1 MTTAANIPVEQ
12 LASQQRK
19 TKYGL
24 KDVYSFKAGG
34 QWYQTGFKKHG
45 LNVGDVVTLDFTTD
59 TYGNQ
64 VDMGS
69 IKKTAGGAT
78 TASTSSSPPP
88 ANTSGSKSFSPSGG
102 KGVFPIPALDGQR
115 SIVRQNALTNARE
128 LVSKSF
134 VPTANWPGSV
144 SQHTLVAD
152 EIIRIAKRFEGYT
165 AGDTDLAEVEAEIAE
180 ERKTK

>member
-1 MTTAANIPVEQ
+1 MTTVTSTVEQ

-24 KDVYSFKAGG
+24 KDVYSFKASG

-69 IKKTAGGAT
+69 IKKAAGSTTA
-78 TASTSSSPPP
+78 ASTSTTPPS
-88 ANTSGSKSFSPSGG
+88 ANTSGSKSFSPQSG

-128 LVSKSF
+128 LYCSGIIKLEMGGDTGL
-134 VPTANWPGSV
+134 PIA
-144 SQHTLVAD
+144 VAIED
-152 EIIRIAKRFEGYT
+152 IIKAAKKFEGYT
-165 AGDTDLAEVEAEIAE
+165 AGDTDLQEVKDELAAEA
-180 ERKTK
+180 KTGK